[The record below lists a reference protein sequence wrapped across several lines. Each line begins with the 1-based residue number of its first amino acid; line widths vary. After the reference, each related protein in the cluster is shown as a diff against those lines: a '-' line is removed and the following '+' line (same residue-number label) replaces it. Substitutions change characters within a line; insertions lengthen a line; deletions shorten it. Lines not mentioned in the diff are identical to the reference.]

1 MFSGLLEAM
10 TNRDSPWNREF
21 SPTSVWGYYWA
32 RDTPATAP
40 GVLESV
46 AESPSEGVLWTPISV
61 FWPWSSSKK
70 VFWNLLFTQFFRIY
84 LKNLRFPF
92 LVCTW
97 VQCIIWDIVLSGT
110 DMSFICFGTCVATM
124 MFTILNPSLWSIW
137 CSLCDLS
144 CYLHICI
151 FYFFSSPHFSFSVI
165 NVIWKMLSV
174 WCPILIWRKI
184 HFCCWPIFTNWQE
197 RKKHKIF

>member
-84 LKNLRFPF
+84 FSFSCLYLSSVHYLGYCVVRDRHELHLFWYLCSNNDVYNSKPISLINLMF
-92 LVCTW
+92 LMW
-97 VQCIIWDIVLSGT
+97 SELLPSH
-110 DMSFICFGTCVATM
+110 MY
-124 MFTILNPSLWSIW
+124 IL
-137 CSLCDLS
+137 
-144 CYLHICI
+144 
-151 FYFFSSPHFSFSVI
+151 FFSSPHFSFSVI

-184 HFCCWPIFTNWQE
+184 HFCCWPIFTNWQQ